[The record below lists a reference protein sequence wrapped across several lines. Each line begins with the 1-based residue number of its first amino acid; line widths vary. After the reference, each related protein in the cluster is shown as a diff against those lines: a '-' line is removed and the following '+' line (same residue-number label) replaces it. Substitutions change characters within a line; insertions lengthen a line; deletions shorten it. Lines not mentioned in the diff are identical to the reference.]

1 MALFLRHDDI
11 SVIDMTPS
19 QPRGFI
25 ALMSAIIISA
35 VLLILATGGS
45 LGGFYTR
52 MNSLN
57 AEYKE
62 KTYSLAQACVAH
74 TLLALSQD
82 SSYAG
87 NATTTLSAT
96 EICYTGAVA
105 TSGISPN
112 NVYTFRTRS
121 YLMNTYTNLEVVAKV
136 QDLSVQTQTEIPS
149 F

>member
-1 MALFLRHDDI
+1 MALFLRHVDI
-11 SVIDMTPS
+11 SVTDMTRS
-19 QPRGFI
+19 QPKGFI

-52 MNSLN
+52 MNSLS

-82 SSYAG
+82 PSYAG
-87 NATTTLSAT
+87 NATTTVSST
-96 EICYTGAVA
+96 ETCYTGTVV
-105 TSGISPN
+105 TSGASPN
-112 NVYTFRTRS
+112 DVYTFRTRS
-121 YLMNTYTNLEVVAKV
+121 YLMNTYTNLEIVAKV